1 VSQLFFGRDLADK
14 AGCVVTEKGVA
25 ERKEGEKSIDVA
37 SIC

>member
-1 VSQLFFGRDLADK
+1 MLTPSLLGA
-14 AGCVVTEKGVA
+14 VVTEKGVA